1 MHSVLSL
8 KPGMTALKL
17 SDQNH
22 GDRCSQFISSAISGY
37 LQQENAFSERHLAI
51 CIVNSVCIWH
61 VNFCFSNKPRIC
73 KCIFH
78 LNNTLSIKYYYS
90 SPSPSHV
97 QLCIGGGR
105 MCKFAHPL
113 SSCAFWLLRMHALLE
128 TLALR
133 YSVVREPFLHLRVLL
148 RYLLKIASAT

>member
-1 MHSVLSL
+1 MLPSL
-8 KPGMTALKL
+8 QHCKCANP
-17 SDQNH
+17 H
-22 GDRCSQFISSAISGY
+22 GY

-128 TLALR
+128 THALR

-148 RYLLKIASAT
+148 RYLLKIALALIQSSLYTWFILFCP